1 MGEVISTR
9 NGVPPQG
16 NVTASDPPGGL
27 PRKPDT
33 DREPHQ
39 VPVPDVQDPD
49 LPENEPP
56 QVPPTREAHRRN
68 HHRPK

>member
-9 NGVPPQG
+9 NGVPP
-16 NVTASDPPGGL
+16 AMSDPPGGV
-27 PRKPDT
+27 PRQPDT
-33 DREPHQ
+33 DPEPHQ

-56 QVPPTREAHRRN
+56 MMPPTREAHRRN